1 MIYLD
6 NNATTRTA
14 PSVVAAMNPYW
25 SEAYYNPT
33 SLAAQFEGIRKPLDL
48 ATERLA
54 TLLNASSDEFT
65 LTSGAT
71 ESNNW
76 VLQSIAA
83 ERLRTTGTCHILI
96 SAIEHPSIIET
107 AEELQTRDPRIMI
120 EHVPVHSSG
129 VIDLEALRQSIR
141 PDTALVSIMLANNDT
156 GVIQPIREASLID
169 KQATPACLVH
179 TDATQAV
186 GKVIVDLQYL
196 DKIDLLSLSAHK
208 FHGPKGIGSLFIRH
222 GTHFESWMHGG
233 GQQSGRRA
241 GTENPALA
249 AGFAKAIEL
258 LGTKEEIAT
267 RAERICAMRNRL
279 ELELG
284 RIHPCAIVLGR
295 DVPRLANTSLLVF
308 PRFDGEMLVHRLLG
322 DGIVVST
329 GAACS
334 NGSDRPSHVLL
345 SMGIDYTIA
354 RDALRVSLSEFTT
367 DEEISS
373 VLNSLERVH

>member
-129 VIDLEALRQSIR
+129 VIEIGR
-141 PDTALVSIMLANNDT
+141 
-156 GVIQPIREASLID
+156 
-169 KQATPACLVH
+169 
-179 TDATQAV
+179 
-186 GKVIVDLQYL
+186 
-196 DKIDLLSLSAHK
+196 AH
-208 FHGPKGIGSLFIRH
+208 
-222 GTHFESWMHGG
+222 
-233 GQQSGRRA
+233 
-241 GTENPALA
+241 
-249 AGFAKAIEL
+249 
-258 LGTKEEIAT
+258 
-267 RAERICAMRNRL
+267 
-279 ELELG
+279 
-284 RIHPCAIVLGR
+284 V
-295 DVPRLANTSLLVF
+295 
-308 PRFDGEMLVHRLLG
+308 
-322 DGIVVST
+322 
-329 GAACS
+329 
-334 NGSDRPSHVLL
+334 
-345 SMGIDYTIA
+345 
-354 RDALRVSLSEFTT
+354 
-367 DEEISS
+367 
-373 VLNSLERVH
+373 